1 MSIRNLDAVFRPQSI
16 ALVGASEREG
26 SVGRVMAENM
36 LAAEFSG
43 DLWFVNK
50 RHGKVLGE
58 KAYRSID
65 KLPDTPDLAILA
77 IPPDAVLDEVRALA
91 EAGTRAA
98 VIITAGFAELG
109 DDGRERQ
116 KEILRVA
123 GEHGMRIVGPNCLG
137 LLVPG
142 AGINGSFAHLPAREG
157 KLAFVSQSG
166 AILTSMLDWA
176 DARGVG
182 FSSML
187 SLGNMSDVDI
197 GDLLDYYAIDSNTSA
212 VLLYMEG
219 LKDARKFLSAA
230 RGCARTK
237 PVIIVKSGRFAAGK
251 KAASSH
257 TAALAGADDVYD
269 AAFRRAG
276 ILRVNTLEEL
286 FDAAETLATTKVP
299 RGRHAAVVTNGG
311 GVGVLAADSL
321 LKEGAKLAELD
332 DATIDKLDRILPDS
346 WSGANPIDIIG
357 DAPPERFAKALEVVM
372 SDRNIDVVL
381 VLNCPTAINSSVKA
395 ADAVIDAFR
404 KLKEQGSRL
413 PLLFTAWIGGREAV
427 EGRNNLTRAGI
438 PSFPTPEQAIRA
450 FMYLFRYK
458 RNQES
463 LMETPA
469 SLPADFTPD
478 TESVKKA
485 VRDALENDRE
495 WLDEV
500 DAKNILTAYELPV
513 LRAWRVQT
521 PEEAADKAREIGRS
535 VALKLLSPDIV
546 HKSEAGAVL
555 LDIDPDNV
563 EAVAEKLLSRIGEK
577 FPDAKV
583 DGISVQAMAD
593 RKDAYELFVGM
604 NADDLFGPVILF
616 GEGGEAVEIV
626 KDRAIGLPPL
636 NMHLAMQ
643 VIKRT
648 RINRRLKG
656 FRSREPVD
664 REALA
669 FALVKISQLIT
680 DIPEIVEL
688 DANPVIAGPNGV
700 EVLDARIRLKK
711 TERPGS
717 ERLAIRPYPQ
727 ELEETVT
734 LKDGREMLLR
744 PILPEDEPAVQRVF
758 DRMTPEERRLR
769 FMGPMKVLSHAEAAR
784 YTQLDYARDMA
795 LAVVEEREHDDYDI
809 HAIVRLSAD
818 ADNRSAEYAILVLKD
833 IAGQGLGTFLMK
845 KIIAY
850 ARSQGIEEIYGEV
863 LAENAGML
871 AICRKLGFRTQRRSD
886 DPGVIHVSLELD
898 QDKTGNNR

>member
-1 MSIRNLDAVFRPQSI
+1 MSIRNLDAVFRPKSI
-16 ALVGASEREG
+16 AVLGASEREG
-26 SVGRVMAENM
+26 SVGRILAENM
-36 LAAEFSG
+36 LAEGFKERG
-43 DLWFVNK
+43 KLWFLNK
-50 RHGKVLGE
+50 GHDEILGE
-58 KAYRSID
+58 KSYRKVSA
-65 KLPDTPDLAILA
+65 LPDAPDLAIVA
-77 IPPDAVLDEVRALA
+77 IPPKAVLKEIEHLGER
-91 EAGTRAA
+91 GTRAA

-109 DDGRERQ
+109 DEGRELQHR
-116 KEILRVA
+116 ILDTA
-123 GEHGMRIVGPNCLG
+123 SKYDMRIVGPNCLG
-137 LLVPG
+137 LLIPG
-142 AGINGSFAHLPAREG
+142 QSINGSFAHIPAKQG
-157 KLAFVSQSG
+157 KLAFISQSG

-197 GDLLDYYAIDSNTSA
+197 GDLLDYYAIDSDTSA

-237 PVIIVKSGRFAAGK
+237 PVIIVKSGRHAAGK

-276 ILRVNTLEEL
+276 VLRVNTLEEL
-286 FDAAETLATTKVP
+286 FDAAETLATTRPP

-321 LKEGAKLAELD
+321 LSEGAKLAELE
-332 DATIDKLDRILPDS
+332 DATIEKLDAILPDS

-372 SDRNIDVVL
+372 SDRNIHVVL
-381 VLNCPTAINSSVKA
+381 LLNCPTAINSSKESA
-395 ADAVIDAFR
+395 RAVLDAFR
-404 KLKEQGSRL
+404 KLKKPGRQL

-427 EGRNNLTRAGI
+427 EGRNLLTSEGI
-438 PSFPTPEQAIRA
+438 PSFPTPEQAIRS

-458 RNQES
+458 RNQET
-463 LMETPA
+463 LLETPA
-469 SLPADFTPD
+469 SLPAEFEPD
-478 TESVKKA
+478 TARARKLVH
-485 VRDALENDRE
+485 DALEKGEE

-500 DAKNILTAYELPV
+500 DSKTVLSAYELPV
-513 LRAWRVQT
+513 LRAWRVKT
-521 PEEAADKAREIGRS
+521 PEDAAKKARDIGRP

-555 LDIDPDNV
+555 LDIDPENV
-563 EAVAEKLLSRIGEK
+563 EAVTERLLSRIEREN
-577 FPDAKV
+577 PDARI

-604 NADDLFGPVILF
+604 NEDELFGPVILF
-616 GEGGEAVEIV
+616 GEGGEAVEVV
-626 KDRAIGLPPL
+626 KDRSIGLPPL

-669 FALVKISQLIT
+669 FSLVKISQLIT
-680 DIPEIVEL
+680 DIPEIIEL
-688 DANPVIAGPNGV
+688 DANPIIAGPKGV
-700 EVLDARIRLKK
+700 EVLDARIRLRKSK
-711 TERPGS
+711 ISGS

-744 PILPEDEPAVQRVF
+744 PIRPEDEPVLQRVF
-758 DRMTPEERRLR
+758 DRMTAEERRLR
-769 FMGPMKVLSHAEAAR
+769 FMGPMKVLSHAQAAR
-784 YTQLDYARDMA
+784 YTQLDYDRDMA
-795 LAVVEEREHDDYDI
+795 LVIVDERSHDDYDI
-809 HAIVRLSAD
+809 HAVVRLSAD
-818 ADNRSAEYAILVLKD
+818 SDNRKAEYAILVLQD
-833 IAGQGLGTFLMK
+833 IAGQGLGSFLMK

-850 ARSQGIEEIYGEV
+850 AREQGIGEIYGEV
-863 LAENAGML
+863 LEDNSAML
-871 AICRKLGFRTQRRSD
+871 AICRKLGFTIKRHFD
-886 DPGVIHVSLELD
+886 EPGVMHVSLDLD
-898 QDKTGNNR
+898 KDSTR